1 MPTLAAIVP
10 RVDKPVPS
18 LMRAHISGRPRDVSL
33 ALPGAISFA
42 AERLPLLPGK
52 VRFGDARTG
61 GLRVLGHFL
70 P

>member
-1 MPTLAAIVP
+1 MPRIET
-10 RVDKPVPS
+10 PVLP

-33 ALPGAISFA
+33 ALPGAISFT

-52 VRFGDARTG
+52 VRFGDARAG
-61 GLRVLGHFL
+61 GSRVVGTFL